1 MSPRAA
7 CDGGQSRPDWRLP
20 AARCALEVTLILL
33 IAAYLWLHIGSALL
47 KSVVAVVGLT
57 GAVGVVMW
65 YVNQLSLAWV
75 RYGQTL
81 TRKRRRK
88 RERKRRERRRKRRE
102 ESGSGGDQ

>member
-1 MSPRAA
+1 
-7 CDGGQSRPDWRLP
+7 
-20 AARCALEVTLILL
+20 
-33 IAAYLWLHIGSALL
+33 
-47 KSVVAVVGLT
+47 
-57 GAVGVVMW
+57 MW

-102 ESGSGGDQ
+102 ESGSSGDQ